1 MTAWRA
7 SIILAAALGLAGCG
21 FQPLYNAG
29 PSSEGV
35 VGELQGISIAE
46 PDSRLAQ
53 LIRNDLLS
61 SIRPAGSG
69 PGDKYL
75 LTMTATSNEDTVIE
89 TRSVTETAREVV
101 RVNVRFSL
109 KRQGSGAAEYE
120 GRTFS
125 HVPFDTTGE
134 SFADLQARTN
144 ALERAA
150 HEVGLDIR
158 TRLAA
163 HFASRQ

>member
-1 MTAWRA
+1 MKIARA
-7 SIILAAALGLAGCG
+7 SIVLIFVLALGGCG

-29 PSSEGV
+29 SSSEGV
-35 VGELQGISIAE
+35 IAELQGISIEA

-61 SIRPAGSG
+61 SIRPAGTG
-69 PGDKYL
+69 GGNRYTL
-75 LTMTATSNEDTVIE
+75 AMTATSNDDTVIE
-89 TRSVTETAREVV
+89 TRQVTETSREVV

-109 KRQGSGAAEYE
+109 KAQGSGAVEYE

-125 HVPFDTTGE
+125 HVPFDVTGE

-150 HEVGLDIR
+150 HEVSLDIR

-163 HFASRQ
+163 HFASR

>member
-1 MTAWRA
+1 MSLRRTGLVFCMA
-7 SIILAAALGLAGCG
+7 LALTGCG

-29 PSSEGV
+29 SSSGGV
-35 VGELQGISIAE
+35 VAELQGISIAE
-46 PDSRLAQ
+46 PDSRLSQ

-61 SIRPAGSG
+61 SIRPAGAGSG
-69 PGDKYL
+69 NRYIL
-75 LTMTATSNEDTVIE
+75 SMTATSNEDTVIE
-89 TRSVTETAREVV
+89 TRRVTETSREVV
-101 RVNVRFSL
+101 RVNVRFTL
-109 KRQGSGAAEYE
+109 KTQDKGAIEYE

-134 SFADLQARTN
+134 SFADLQSRTN

-150 HEVGLDIR
+150 HEVSLDIR

-163 HFASRQ
+163 HFASH